1 MKHYEKLIEFGCF
14 SRSDIAAYLGNDA
27 TAASLLREYLKKGYI
42 ERVRPDLYT
51 VISLETHQP
60 VCSRYQ
66 IGASLFPDAVVSH
79 HSSFEVFGYANQV
92 FNEVYVAT
100 NSRFRDFEYNGVFY
114 HRVMLRPGTL
124 MDSERRLRLTSL
136 EQTLIDSIA
145 DFEKIAGLE
154 ETLRCLMLIPELDE
168 HTMIEILTR
177 RQNGFLWQKC
187 GYILSQFKSELRLTH
202 EFFDACKAHIPGGKR
217 ALQKE
222 PAAALVWDEE
232 WQLFVPN
239 SLQSIVDKGV
249 NESDGI

>member
-1 MKHYEKLIEFGCF
+1 MKHYEKLIELGCF

-27 TAASLLREYLKKGYI
+27 TAASLLRDYLKKGYI

-60 VCSRYQ
+60 VCTRYQ
-66 IGASLFPDAVVSH
+66 IGAMLFADAAISH

-100 NSRFRDFEYNGVFY
+100 GSRFQDFEYNGVFY
-114 HRVMLRPGTL
+114 HRVLLRPGTL
-124 MDSERRLRLTSL
+124 MDPGHRFRLTGL

-168 HTMIEILTR
+168 QRMVEILTR

-187 GYILSQFKSELRLTH
+187 GYILSRFNNELRLTQAFYD
-202 EFFDACKAHIPGGKR
+202 ECKAHIPGGRR

-222 PAAALVWDEE
+222 SVASLMWDPE
-232 WQLFVPN
+232 WRLFVPH
-239 SLQSIVDKGV
+239 SLRSIVEKGV
-249 NESDGI
+249 NESDGV